1 MPDAV
6 QLISG
11 DAGSLPVAGVPV
23 VGRRDIISCRSLQVK
38 TSLMDHDE
46 KRTRRAWR
54 HAGRFACVHVC
65 F

>member
-1 MPDAV
+1 MPEAV

-46 KRTRRAWR
+46 KRTRRA
-54 HAGRFACVHVC
+54 
-65 F
+65 